1 MSGWT
6 IWPPYLTR
14 SHNLFDHSPA
24 DRNQRPGTAPM
35 LASSLSTPPQAAKII
50 PWLPW
55 MRRALSLAALGE
67 GRTSPNPL
75 VGAVVLDAAGQLVG
89 EGFHARAGEPHA
101 EVGALAQAGARAR
114 GGTLVVTL
122 EPCCH
127 HGRTPPCTEAV
138 IGAGIARVV
147 VALADPD
154 PRVAGGGIAQLRAA
168 GLEVIEA
175 VAEEQALRLNRA
187 FVHRVRTGRPLGIL
201 KWAMSLD
208 GRTALPNGQSQWIS
222 GPAARGWVHGL
233 RARCDAVIVGGGTLR
248 ADDPL
253 LTSRGRRVPEPLR
266 VVLSRSLDLPETA
279 QLWDQAVAPTL
290 VAHGPIGAS
299 AQRNGEARAMAT
311 CALLDRLGVERLELA
326 QCEPAPLLE
335 ALAAR
340 GCNRVLW
347 ECGPELAAA
356 ALRQGCVQELA
367 AVIAPKLL
375 GGLAARTPLGNLGL
389 EGLAQ
394 VQSWREL
401 ERRDLGSDLLWELG
415 IPEPP
420 ADHAGLTTMGVGSAR
435 PGSAP

>member
-1 MSGWT
+1 MSG
-6 IWPPYLTR
+6 
-14 SHNLFDHSPA
+14 
-24 DRNQRPGTAPM
+24 PG
-35 LASSLSTPPQAAKII
+35 LAGAS

-55 MRRALSLAALGE
+55 MRRALALAALGE

-75 VGAVVLDAAGQLVG
+75 VGAVVLDAACQLVG

-101 EVGALAQAGARAR
+101 EVGALAQAGDQAR
-114 GGTLVVTL
+114 GGTLIVTL

-138 IGAGIARVV
+138 LSAGISRVV
-147 VALADPD
+147 VAMADPD
-154 PRVAGGGIAQLRAA
+154 PRVAGGGIARLRAA

-175 VAEEQALRLNRA
+175 VAEAQALRLNRA
-187 FVHRVRTGRPLGIL
+187 FVHRVRSGRPLGIL

-222 GPAARGWVHGL
+222 GPEARAWVHQL
-233 RARCDAVIVGGGTLR
+233 RAGCDAVIVGGGTVR

-253 LTSRGRRVPEPLR
+253 LTSRGRRASDPLR
-266 VVLSRSLDLPETA
+266 VVLSRSLDLPEAA

-290 VAHGPIGAS
+290 VAHGPMGAP
-299 AQRNGEARAMAT
+299 AQQEGEARAMAI
-311 CALLDRLGVERLELA
+311 CALLDRLGVNRLELA
-326 QCEPAPLLE
+326 ACEPAPLLE

-347 ECGPELAAA
+347 ECGPELAAS

-367 AVIAPKLL
+367 VVIAPRLL
-375 GGLAARTPLGNLGL
+375 GGLAARTALGDLGL
-389 EGLAQ
+389 EGLDQ
-394 VQSWREL
+394 VQSWRAL
-401 ERRDLGSDLLWELG
+401 ERRDLGSDLLWELES
-415 IPEPP
+415 PEPP
-420 ADHAGLTTMGVGSAR
+420 ADHAGLNTVVKGIVR

>member
-1 MSGWT
+1 MAAAA
-6 IWPPYLTR
+6 
-14 SHNLFDHSPA
+14 SP
-24 DRNQRPGTAPM
+24 
-35 LASSLSTPPQAAKII
+35 SSALQA

-55 MRRALSLAALGE
+55 MRRALQLAALGE

-114 GGTLVVTL
+114 GGTLIVTL

-127 HGRTPPCTEAV
+127 HGRTPPCSEAV
-138 IGAGIARVV
+138 IAAGISRVV
-147 VALADPD
+147 VAMADPD
-154 PRVAGGGIAQLRAA
+154 PRVAGGGIARLRAA
-168 GLEVIEA
+168 GLEVIEG
-175 VAEEQALRLNRA
+175 VAEAEALRLNRA
-187 FVHRVRTGRPLGIL
+187 FVHRVRSGRPLGIL

-222 GPAARGWVHGL
+222 GAEARAWVHQL
-233 RARCDAVIVGGGTLR
+233 RAGCDAVIVGGGTLR

-253 LTSRGRRVPEPLR
+253 LTSRGRRDPEPIR
-266 VVLSRSLDLPETA
+266 VVMSRTLDLPPQA
-279 QLWDQAVAPTL
+279 RLWDTTMAPTL
-290 VAHGPIGAS
+290 VAHGP
-299 AQRNGEARAMAT
+299 EAPQERREAF
-311 CALLDRLGVERLELA
+311 DRLAAAARDGVQPGAAGREATYPWAEGACTPELLASQSGPQRLELPS
-326 QCEPAPLLE
+326 CEPAALME

-375 GGLAARTPLGNLGL
+375 GGQAARTPLGDLGQESL
-389 EGLAQ
+389 DQAQ
-394 VQSWREL
+394 PWREL
-401 ERRDLGSDLLWELG
+401 ERTNLGSDWLWRLNQ
-415 IPEPP
+415 
-420 ADHAGLTTMGVGSAR
+420 S
-435 PGSAP
+435 

>member
-1 MSGWT
+1 MAAAA
-6 IWPPYLTR
+6 
-14 SHNLFDHSPA
+14 SP
-24 DRNQRPGTAPM
+24 
-35 LASSLSTPPQAAKII
+35 SSALQA

-55 MRRALSLAALGE
+55 MRRALQLAALGE

-114 GGTLVVTL
+114 GGTVIVTL

-127 HGRTPPCTEAV
+127 HGRTPPCSEAV
-138 IGAGIARVV
+138 IAAGISRVV
-147 VALADPD
+147 VAMADPD
-154 PRVAGGGIAQLRAA
+154 PRVAGGGIARLRAA
-168 GLEVIEA
+168 GLEVIEGL
-175 VAEEQALRLNRA
+175 AEAEALRLNRA
-187 FVHRVRTGRPLGIL
+187 FVHRVRSGRPLGIL

-222 GPAARGWVHGL
+222 GAEARAWVHQL
-233 RARCDAVIVGGGTLR
+233 RAGCDAVIVGGGTLR

-253 LTSRGRRVPEPLR
+253 LTSRGRRDPEPIR
-266 VVLSRSLDLPETA
+266 VVMSRTLDLPPQA
-279 QLWDQAVAPTL
+279 RLWDTTMAPTL
-290 VAHGPIGAS
+290 VAHGP
-299 AQRNGEARAMAT
+299 EAPQERREAF
-311 CALLDRLGVERLELA
+311 DRLAAAARDGVQPGAAGREATYPWAEGACTPELLASQSGPQRLELPS
-326 QCEPAPLLE
+326 CEPAALME

-375 GGLAARTPLGNLGL
+375 GGQAARTPLGDLGQESL
-389 EGLAQ
+389 DQAQ
-394 VQSWREL
+394 PWREL
-401 ERRDLGSDLLWELG
+401 ERTNLGSDWLWRLNQ
-415 IPEPP
+415 
-420 ADHAGLTTMGVGSAR
+420 S
-435 PGSAP
+435 

>member
-1 MSGWT
+1 VSG
-6 IWPPYLTR
+6 
-14 SHNLFDHSPA
+14 
-24 DRNQRPGTAPM
+24 PG
-35 LASSLSTPPQAAKII
+35 LAGAS

-55 MRRALSLAALGE
+55 MRRALALAALGE

-75 VGAVVLDAAGQLVG
+75 VGAVVLDAACQLVG

-101 EVGALAQAGARAR
+101 EVGALAQAGDQAR
-114 GGTLVVTL
+114 GGTLIVTL

-138 IGAGIARVV
+138 LSAGISRVV
-147 VALADPD
+147 VAMADPD
-154 PRVAGGGIAQLRAA
+154 PRVAGGGIARLREA

-175 VAEEQALRLNRA
+175 VAEAEALRLNRA
-187 FVHRVRTGRPLGIL
+187 FVHRVRSGRPLGIL

-222 GPAARGWVHGL
+222 GPDARAWVHRL
-233 RARCDAVIVGGGTLR
+233 RASCDAVIVGGGTLR

-253 LTSRGRRVPEPLR
+253 LTSRGRRHPEPLR
-266 VVLSRSLDLPETA
+266 VVLSRCLDLPAAA
-279 QLWDQAVAPTL
+279 QLWGQAVAPTL
-290 VAHGPIGAS
+290 VAHGPIGAPE
-299 AQRNGEARAMAT
+299 QREDTARAEAT
-311 CALLDRLGVERLELA
+311 CALLDRLGVERLTLA
-326 QCEPAPLLE
+326 TCEPAPLLE

-375 GGLAARTPLGNLGL
+375 GGLAARTPLGDLGL
-389 EGLAQ
+389 EGLDQ
-394 VQSWREL
+394 VQPWRDL
-401 ERRDLGSDLLWELG
+401 ERRDLGSDLLWELES
-415 IPEPP
+415 PEPP
-420 ADHAGLTTMGVGSAR
+420 ADHAELTPMGAGFAR

>member
-1 MSGWT
+1 MT
-6 IWPPYLTR
+6 V
-14 SHNLFDHSPA
+14 
-24 DRNQRPGTAPM
+24 PGPTGPG
-35 LASSLSTPPQAAKII
+35 

-55 MRRALSLAALGE
+55 MRRALALAALGE
-67 GRTSPNPL
+67 GHTSPNPL

-89 EGFHARAGEPHA
+89 EGFHARAGAPHA

-114 GGTLVVTL
+114 GGTVVVSL

-138 IGAGIARVV
+138 IHAGISRVV
-147 VALADPD
+147 VAMADPD
-154 PRVAGGGIAQLRAA
+154 PRVAGGGIARLRAA

-175 VAEEQALRLNRA
+175 VAEAEALRLNRA

-222 GPAARGWVHGL
+222 GPKARDWVHRL
-233 RARCDAVIVGGGTLR
+233 RADCDAVIVGGGTVR

-253 LTSRGRRVPEPLR
+253 LTSRGRRHPEPLR
-266 VVLSRSLDLPETA
+266 VVLSRSLDLPEGA
-279 QLWDQAVAPTL
+279 QLWDTTVAPTL
-290 VAHGPIGAS
+290 VAHGP
-299 AQRNGEARAMAT
+299 EAPQERRVAF
-311 CALLDRLGVERLELA
+311 DRLAAAAGDAEHRHAAGDKQASLYTPAGGLQRLELPTS
-326 QCEPAPLLE
+326 EPAALLE

-367 AVIAPKLL
+367 VVIAPKLL
-375 GGLAARTPLGNLGL
+375 GGQAARTPLGDLKIEELNQAPAYQPLGVESL
-389 EGLAQ
+389 GRDWLHQGLIQ
-394 VQSWREL
+394 PM
-401 ERRDLGSDLLWELG
+401 DG
-415 IPEPP
+415 P
-420 ADHAGLTTMGVGSAR
+420 
-435 PGSAP
+435 

>member
-1 MSGWT
+1 M
-6 IWPPYLTR
+6 
-14 SHNLFDHSPA
+14 F
-24 DRNQRPGTAPM
+24 
-35 LASSLSTPPQAAKII
+35 ASSFSHPPQAAWIST
-50 PWLPW
+50 WLPW
-55 MRRALSLAALGE
+55 MRRALALAALGE

-75 VGAVVLDAAGQLVG
+75 VGAVVLDAAGELVG

-114 GGTLVVTL
+114 GGTLIVTL

-127 HGRTPPCTEAV
+127 HGRTPPCSEAV
-138 IGAGIARVV
+138 IAAGISRVV
-147 VALADPD
+147 VAMADPD
-154 PRVAGGGIAQLRAA
+154 PRVAGGGIARLRAA

-175 VAEEQALRLNRA
+175 VAEAEALRLNRA
-187 FVHRVRTGRPLGIL
+187 FVHRVRSGRPLGIL

-222 GPAARGWVHGL
+222 GPDARAWVHRL
-233 RARCDAVIVGGGTLR
+233 RGSCDAVIVGGGTLR

-253 LTSRGRRVPEPLR
+253 LTSRGRRHPEPLR
-266 VVLSRSLDLPETA
+266 VVISRSLDLPEAA
-279 QLWDQAVAPTL
+279 QLWDQALAPTL
-290 VAHGPIGAS
+290 VAHGPIGAPE
-299 AQRNGEARAMAT
+299 QRVDTARAEAT
-311 CALLDRLGVERLELA
+311 CALLDRLGVERLALA
-326 QCEPAPLLE
+326 PCEPARLLE

-375 GGLAARTPLGNLGL
+375 GGLAARTPLGDLGL
-389 EGLAQ
+389 EGLDQ
-394 VQSWREL
+394 VQPWRDL
-401 ERRDLGSDLLWELG
+401 ERRDLGSDLLWELES
-415 IPEPP
+415 PEPP
-420 ADHAGLTTMGVGSAR
+420 ADHAELTPTGAGIAR